1 MSQNI
6 LVELSN
12 ALADGAERAGRATVL
27 VDARRRMPASGIA
40 YAADLVLT
48 ADHTIERQEG
58 ITATLPD
65 GTDVAASLIG
75 RDGPSD
81 IALLKLERSL
91 AQAAEPAASPAR
103 LGQIVL
109 MLGRPSKNGLEASLG
124 TVSAIGGPVPNGR
137 RGILEEYIRTDGI
150 SYPGFS
156 GGPLVAADGSVLGL
170 NTSGLGNRA
179 AITIPTRLAWEIA
192 AALAQ
197 HGRVRRG
204 YLGVRSQV
212 VQIPGATQASL
223 KRDQA
228 SGLLIVDVERD
239 SPASRG
245 GFMVGDILVA
255 VAGVP
260 VLLQDELFT
269 RLRGDVVGR
278 ATPVEILRGG
288 ISQTLDIVIGE
299 KTA

>member
-6 LVELSN
+6 LVDLSN
-12 ALADGAERAGRATVL
+12 ALADGAERAGKATVL

-40 YAADLVLT
+40 YAADLILT
-48 ADHTIERQEG
+48 ADHVIERQEG
-58 ITATLPD
+58 ITAILPD
-65 GTDVAASLIG
+65 GTDVAASVIG
-75 RDGPSD
+75 RDATTD
-81 IALLKLERSL
+81 IALLKVERSM
-91 AQAAEPAASPAR
+91 AQVAEPATPPAR

-124 TVSAIGGPVPNGR
+124 TVSALGGPVPNGH
-137 RGILEEYIRTDGI
+137 GGVLEEYIRTDGI
-150 SYPGFS
+150 PYPGFS

-179 AITIPTRLAWEIA
+179 AITIPTRLAWGIA
-192 AALAQ
+192 ASLAQ

-204 YLGVRSQV
+204 YLGVRSQT

-223 KRDQA
+223 KRNQV

-278 ATPVEILRGG
+278 ATPIEVLRGG
-288 ISQTLDIVIGE
+288 VSQTLDIVIGE
-299 KTA
+299 K